1 MMFERQKE
9 NNSKRL
15 YKDVVSP
22 FHIHVHVLIV
32 ISKKK
37 TWIFWK
43 FPQLSYESYHKIIS
57 LPYLNI

>member
-9 NNSKRL
+9 HNSKRL
-15 YKDVVSP
+15 YKDVFSP